1 MNVDQ
6 VNEWLADVQESDPVV
21 GHIDPRMDDIAAGL
35 VLFSSQT
42 EKLRDLVAAFLPDR
56 AFQTIQSLDTWIED
70 IASDIVAAGSS
81 AG

>member
-21 GHIDPRMDDIAAGL
+21 VHIDPRMDDIAAGL